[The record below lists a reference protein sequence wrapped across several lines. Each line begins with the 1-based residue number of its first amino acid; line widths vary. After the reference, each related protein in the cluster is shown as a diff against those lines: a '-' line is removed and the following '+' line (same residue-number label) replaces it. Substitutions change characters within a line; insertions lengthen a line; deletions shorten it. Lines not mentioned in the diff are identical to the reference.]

1 MTDETTEPQT
11 AEVAAAPDADT
22 LVQDFKKDELVAAAQ
37 VQNVEVKSADTKADI
52 AAKIVDATPSRNPV
66 RVDQLSRR
74 SDADAIEG
82 SFVRVLSGKH
92 AGQIASFL
100 KTLEHEADGYPKRIL
115 LRFKDTTHTHEHAAE
130 DYSNVRMVNHP
141 GFPRIDQHP
150 EPADG

>member
-1 MTDETTEPQT
+1 MTDESTQPEQEPT
-11 AEVAAAPDADT
+11 AVVEESVSEPAPEAAPSHA
-22 LVQDFKKDELVAAAQ
+22 
-37 VQNVEVKSADTKADI
+37 
-52 AAKIVDATPSRNPV
+52 PV
-66 RVDQLSRR
+66 RVDQFTRR

-82 SFVRVLSGKH
+82 SFVRVLSGPH

-100 KTLEHEADGYPKRIL
+100 KALEHDVDGYPKRIL
-115 LRFKDTTHTHEHAAE
+115 LRFKDTTHTHEHDAE